1 MKRILFTLLAVMGLA
16 VGANAQAYANLM
28 EFPNPVLP
36 ARIYLKDGS
45 VKSYDRV
52 LVPANYQTRVNI
64 LNEDDTKSFFY
75 ATDVEKLEIWNA
87 EEPDKVYTLNYCP
100 ANVPHIGD
108 VWAVLDYV
116 GENARSYNMAQ
127 TYNVNNAGR
136 LVMIYEPG
144 VPGTTIFYNAHTN
157 QWLSQYNFKKLA
169 KFFGDDAKLSAE
181 ILEKKMGGGSAKHI
195 VETYQP
201 K

>member
-1 MKRILFTLLAVMGLA
+1 MKKYLFTILAALCTA
-16 VGANAQAYANLM
+16 VGVDAQGYTSLM

-36 ARIYLKDGS
+36 GRITLKDGT
-45 VKSYDRV
+45 VKEFDRV

-75 ATDVEKLEIWNA
+75 ATDVEKLEIWNN
-87 EEPDKVYTLNYCP
+87 EEPDKVYTVQYCP
-100 ANVPHIGD
+100 ANVPHIGS
-108 VWAVLDYV
+108 VWAVKDYV
-116 GENARSYNMAQ
+116 GEHACSYTMAQ

-136 LVMIYEPG
+136 LVYIYEPG
-144 VPGTTIFYNAHTN
+144 VPGSTLFYNAHTK
-157 QWLSQYNFKKLA
+157 QWLSVYNFKKLA

-181 ILEKKMGGGSAKHI
+181 IMEKKMGGGSAKYI
-195 VETYQP
+195 VETYRP